1 MVCAC
6 LPQCIKTH
14 TRRAAQC
21 ADFGGY
27 GFCSSAVRRAVPEA
41 SPKAYG
47 IIGLLPYGAPLPGQ
61 PPPQLPLGSC
71 VSLCARISGASI
83 CTPAAGR
90 CGTTVT
96 PSGTGT
102 LSSYAPTGG
111 RNNTQL
117 HPAARPACT
126 SRTRSPIIH
135 ERARS
140 IFKSAAARKIS
151 PGSGLRQS
159 QGPVTSGRCGQ

>member
-1 MVCAC
+1 MGWAC
-6 LPQCIKTH
+6 SPPCHKTH
-14 TRRAAQC
+14 ARRTAQC
-21 ADFGGY
+21 ADFGGH
-27 GFCSSAVRRAVPEA
+27 GFCSSAVRRAA
-41 SPKAYG
+41 RGKPKSLW
-47 IIGLLPYGAPLPGQ
+47 IIGFLPYGAPLPGQ
-61 PPPQLPLGSC
+61 PPPQLPVGSF

-135 ERARS
+135 DRARS
-140 IFKSAAARKIS
+140 IFKSAAARSIS
-151 PGSGLRQS
+151 PGSGLRQLH
-159 QGPVTSGRCGQ
+159 GPVTSGRCGQ